1 MKIKW
6 LLLSLTAIMFS
17 ACDSS
22 SDMSSSDMS
31 LSFVLSNAKN
41 FGVVLEAK
49 PAQKTVKVQ
58 TKAQGW
64 KKSGKKNGY
73 IGMARGESGIT
84 IFTVKGEDI
93 ADDCAGDAK
102 WVITELRLATEGK
115 PADQKGSNFG
125 KEQPAWLAEAFPGV
139 DLSNG
144 VLFDVPKSVGQ
155 TFLPVFNANQQVGEK
170 TIYYEVAL
178 TNCDSDDDESYKTDP
193 AWGNGGRR

>member
-6 LLLSLTAIMFS
+6 LLLLLTVIMFS

-22 SDMSSSDMS
+22 SYMSSS
-31 LSFVLSNAKN
+31 LVLSKAKN

-49 PAQKTVKVQ
+49 PAQKAVKVQ

-64 KKSGKKNGY
+64 NKGGKKNGY
-73 IGMARGESGIT
+73 IGTAQGESGIT

-93 ADDCAGDAK
+93 ADDCAGDAQ
-102 WVITELRLATEGK
+102 WVITELRLATEGDS
-115 PADQKGSNFG
+115 AEQKGSNFG

-139 DLSNG
+139 DKYG
-144 VLFDVPKSVGQ
+144 VLFDVDKSVGQ
-155 TFLPVFNANQQVGEK
+155 TFLPVFNANQQEGEK
-170 TIYYEVAL
+170 MIYYEVAL